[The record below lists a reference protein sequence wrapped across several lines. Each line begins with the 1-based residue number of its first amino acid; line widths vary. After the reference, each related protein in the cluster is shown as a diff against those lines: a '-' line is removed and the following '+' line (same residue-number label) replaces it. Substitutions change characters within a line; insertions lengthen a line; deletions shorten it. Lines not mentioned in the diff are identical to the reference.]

1 MAEDGRSLGLPWAW
15 LYHCGCH
22 AARRRIRTEGRLVF
36 TIPCVGLGPAHVDLL
51 GRRGV
56 VGRPSRR
63 GAAAQAHARAAVAG
77 RLVRAVRLR
86 AAAGSRGDAADEG
99 EHAAAKAKA
108 KAKAKAR
115 GREDNA
121 NARRKEK
128 GAAVEAIRGECEGG
142 CLAAAFLTSRIPADR
157 RAARRAAS

>member
-1 MAEDGRSLGLPWAW
+1 MR
-15 LYHCGCH
+15 
-22 AARRRIRTEGRLVF
+22 AALFSPYVA
-36 TIPCVGLGPAHVDLL
+36 GLGPAHVDLL

-108 KAKAKAR
+108 KAKAR

-142 CLAAAFLTSRIPADR
+142 CLPDVKTPRGSTSGKTSRLLTSRRQLQRGAPPRSWFALR
-157 RAARRAAS
+157 GCVAEMCV

>member
-1 MAEDGRSLGLPWAW
+1 VR
-15 LYHCGCH
+15 
-22 AARRRIRTEGRLVF
+22 AALFSPYVA
-36 TIPCVGLGPAHVDLL
+36 GLGPAHVDLL

-108 KAKAKAR
+108 KAKAR

-121 NARRKEK
+121 NGRHKEK
-128 GAAVEAIRGECEGG
+128 GAAVEAIRGEECEGG
-142 CLAAAFLTSRIPADR
+142 CLAAAFLTSRLPADR